1 MRTMKKMKK
10 KTKKKEKKEI
20 VTPQCLM
27 LIAVLDQ
34 ATELYYLKSNWM
46 PPHWNKRTPEKKEK
60 RNKKKKKTYWE
71 FRKNKEI
78 LDLQNV
84 KKSNELIFLTKF
96 RRKKWEMR
104 RKKG

>member
-1 MRTMKKMKK
+1 MIPISQMKKNKMRSWTKKIKIRMRTMKKMKK

-46 PPHWNKRTPEKKEK
+46 PPH
-60 RNKKKKKTYWE
+60 
-71 FRKNKEI
+71 
-78 LDLQNV
+78 
-84 KKSNELIFLTKF
+84 
-96 RRKKWEMR
+96 
-104 RKKG
+104 